1 MSGDIMTTSI
11 VLPESLLDKIKKRAA
26 EESRSVSS
34 MIRLLLLKALS
45 A

>member
-1 MSGDIMTTSI
+1 MTTSI

-26 EESRSVSS
+26 AESRSVSN
-34 MIRLLLLKALS
+34 MIRVISLKALS